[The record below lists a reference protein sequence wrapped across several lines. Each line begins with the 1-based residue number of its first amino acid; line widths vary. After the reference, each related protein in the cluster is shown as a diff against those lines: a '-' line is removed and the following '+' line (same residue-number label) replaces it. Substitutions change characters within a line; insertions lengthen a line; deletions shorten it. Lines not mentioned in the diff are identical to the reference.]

1 MKTVFR
7 AHLFLA
13 LLIII
18 LPAAAKFEKPVSDT
32 KNYKSLQL
40 DNGLSVLLISDP
52 GAETTGAAANIGIGM
67 GDDPKAYPGLTHL
80 LEHMIF
86 AGSAKFPEKGGFMN
100 FMSTRSG
107 GFNFSGYTAP
117 DQTTVMFQVSS
128 DVLDEAL
135 ARFSDFLKAPKLA
148 LEDIEQEVQVVDHE
162 FTGRAGRAG
171 NQAYQEAS
179 VYRRALSLSHPY
191 ATSFAGNQQSLSHGK
206 PDALQAALID
216 MFNKGYTAQNMT
228 LVVLGVTPLHELE
241 EKVRQDFSAL
251 PEGEKLT
258 KNRFPT
264 LELAQEGPLW
274 VTVSGKGGE
283 PRLTLRFPF
292 EASLEPNDVDPFTY
306 FSRMLASNQEDGLKA
321 HLVDAGLVTD
331 LGVQPGYLSE
341 RDATLD
347 IVMPLTDAGRNQ
359 TDRIVGAVMG
369 YINAVQKSGISEK
382 RYEAIRSLK
391 REQYDNLDQPSVM
404 QYVSSLA
411 RAMQVFPTEFA
422 LSGSFLI
429 GDFEREPLQ
438 MFADQLD
445 QDQLVVVSYQPD
457 ENLPEHD
464 PYSNAWYSVESVS
477 AERKNRW
484 QAEIDKR
491 SFRIDDHSGNAYLTD
506 DTERFERTD
515 VHPVPVLLPEWQNE
529 EGFAVWFKQ
538 EDLFDSYRGSVFIAI
553 DSPAS
558 FHNEKSQILKQL
570 YAAVLNDV
578 LADLQEKASGA
589 DLQLNV
595 GASPEG
601 IVLRVYGPTARQGR
615 FLSDVVQ
622 TIRNIHFAD
631 HHLLYGKKAFERS
644 ANQFRNNAPSRR
656 LLLSLFSE
664 LNPAFSDPE
673 SQLAASKPVTKKS
686 LQSFHRQFWE
696 SPQITMMIHGNMN
709 KKAATGLST
718 RLYKAL
724 GAQFSELDNELLPV
738 GSLPKD
744 RAAVFDAEI
753 PSGSAVMYARQTRK
767 VDSVAMLVM
776 TAQLLN
782 DHMFQAVRSNQA
794 LGYKVYA
801 TMASDYQHEGVVVG
815 LEAPGM
821 SAVNTKAFI
830 EKEVKVFLVE
840 LSELSA
846 LEFQS
851 RKDGIRSFL
860 RSSKE
865 QLPARG
871 AYWWSMLMQ
880 YKEAI
885 DVAALAENNLDQLTA
900 GQFSDYVT
908 SLLSS
913 DGGQV
918 FLRLSGNTDT
928 L

>member
-1 MKTVFR
+1 MRYINRVLLL
-7 AHLFLA
+7 LF
-13 LLIII
+13 IS
-18 LPAAAKFEKPVSDT
+18 LPVAAGFEKPTSDN
-32 KNYKSLQL
+32 KSYKPLQL

-52 GAETTGAAANIGIGM
+52 DAETTGAAVNIGIGM
-67 GDDPKAYPGLTHL
+67 SDDPKEYPGLAHL
-80 LEHMIF
+80 LEHMMF

-107 GFNFSGYTAP
+107 GFNFGGFTAP
-117 DQTTVMFQVSS
+117 DQTTVMFQVPSGAF
-128 DVLDEAL
+128 DEAL
-135 ARFSDFLKAPKLA
+135 ARFSDFLEAPKLA
-148 LEDIEQEVQVVDHE
+148 IEDIEQEVQIVDHE
-162 FTGRAGRAG
+162 FTGRAD

-179 VYRRALSLSHPY
+179 VYRRALSPSHPY

-206 PDALQAALID
+206 PDALKAALTD
-216 MFNKGYTAQNMT
+216 MFNKGYAARNMT
-228 LVVLGVTPLHELE
+228 LVVLGAKPLHELE
-241 EKVRQDFSAL
+241 EKVRLDFSAL

-258 KNRFPT
+258 KNRFPA

-292 EASLEPNDVDPFTY
+292 EASLEPHGVDAFTY
-306 FSRMLASNQEDGLKA
+306 FSRLLASNQEDGLKT
-321 HLVDAGLVTD
+321 HLVNAGLVTD

-359 TDRIVGAVMG
+359 TGRIIGAAMG
-369 YINAVQKSGISEK
+369 YIKAVQKSGVSKK

-391 REQYDNLDQPSVM
+391 RGQFDNLDQPSVM

-422 LSGSFLI
+422 LSGSFLL

-438 MFADQLD
+438 TFANKLD
-445 QDQLVVVSYQPD
+445 EDQLVVVRYQPD
-457 ENLPEHD
+457 EKLPEHD
-464 PYSNAWYSVESVS
+464 PYSNARYSIESVS
-477 AERKNRW
+477 AERRNRW
-484 QAEIDKR
+484 QAEIEKR
-491 SFRIDDHSGNAYLTD
+491 SFRIDDHHGNAYLTD
-506 DTERFERTD
+506 NTERFKRTD

-529 EGFAVWFKQ
+529 KGFSVWFKQ
-538 EDLFDSYRGSVFIAI
+538 EDLFNSYRGSVFVAI
-553 DSPAS
+553 DSPAA
-558 FHNEKSQILKQL
+558 FHNESSQVLKQL
-570 YAAVLNDV
+570 YAVVLNDV
-578 LADLQEKASGA
+578 LSDLHEKASEA

-615 FLSDVVQ
+615 LLSDVVQ
-622 TIRNIHFAD
+622 TIRNAHFTD
-631 HHLLYGKKAFERS
+631 HHLLYGQKAFERS
-644 ANQFRNNAPSRR
+644 ADQFRNNAPSQR

-673 SQLAASKPVTKKS
+673 TQLAASKPVSTKA
-686 LQSFHRQFWE
+686 LQAFHRQVWE
-696 SPQITMMIHGNMN
+696 DPQVTMMIHGNMN
-709 KKAATGLST
+709 EKAATELSAH
-718 RLYKAL
+718 LHKSL
-724 GAQFSELDNELLPV
+724 GGQFSELEYGLAPV
-738 GSLPKD
+738 GSLPKG
-744 RAAVFDAEI
+744 RSVVFDADI
-753 PSGSAVMYARQTRK
+753 PSGSAVMYARQAMK
-767 VDSVAMLVM
+767 PDSVAMQVM

-801 TMASDYQHEGVVVG
+801 TMASDYRHEGVVVG

-821 SAVNTKAFI
+821 SAVNTRAFV
-830 EKEVKVFLVE
+830 EKEVKMFLKGLSD
-840 LSELSA
+840 LSEV
-846 LEFQS
+846 EFQR

-880 YKEAI
+880 YNKAL
-885 DVAALAENNLDQLTA
+885 DVAALAESDLDQLTA
-900 GQFSDYVT
+900 RQFSDYAT
-908 SLLSS
+908 SLLSG
-913 DGGQV
+913 DEGRV
-918 FLRLSGNTDT
+918 FLRLSGNPDT